1 LRIIIAAISLLVLL
15 QGISSAQEPDLTDG
29 RARSEAF
36 LRNDLQPLWE
46 EMTPEME
53 GALVSP
59 KELERFR
66 TELETRYGIEEE
78 VTDEETRREGSYVVY
93 QRTSRWTR
101 SKAPILMQWTTDSEG
116 KIAGFFVREISF
128 PAESRFLD
136 YDTKASLRLPFDG
149 EWFVFWG
156 GRSYGQNYHVADRA
170 QRFALDLV
178 VRKNGSTRD
187 GPAGN
192 LTSYHCWNRPVLAPA
207 DGRVA
212 SLVSDLPDQEIG
224 RSDLRNPAGNH
235 VVLDLGNDEY
245 AFLAHMQQDSIEVAA
260 GDQVAAGQMIGR
272 CGNSGNTTEPHLHF
286 HMQTTPNLAD
296 GEGLP
301 AFFEDYRADGNT
313 VMRGQ
318 PLRGETVEQQ

>member
-1 LRIIIAAISLLVLL
+1 
-15 QGISSAQEPDLTDG
+15 
-29 RARSEAF
+29 
-36 LRNDLQPLWE
+36 
-46 EMTPEME
+46 
-53 GALVSP
+53 
-59 KELERFR
+59 
-66 TELETRYGIEEE
+66 
-78 VTDEETRREGSYVVY
+78 
-93 QRTSRWTR
+93 
-101 SKAPILMQWTTDSEG
+101 
-116 KIAGFFVREISF
+116 
-128 PAESRFLD
+128 
-136 YDTKASLRLPFDG
+136 
-149 EWFVFWG
+149 
-156 GRSYGQNYHVADRA
+156 
-170 QRFALDLV
+170 
-178 VRKNGSTRD
+178 
-187 GPAGN
+187 
-192 LTSYHCWNRPVLAPA
+192 
-207 DGRVA
+207 VA